1 MVSYCS
7 RIGIVNVPLLP
18 LFPLPPSP
26 SSLIKIMEKY
36 NYQGGRPVEPSDL
49 DRPEKNINS

>member
-7 RIGIVNVPLLP
+7 RIGIVNVPLP

-36 NYQGGRPVEPSDL
+36 NYQGGRPVELSDL
-49 DRPEKNINS
+49 DRPERNINS